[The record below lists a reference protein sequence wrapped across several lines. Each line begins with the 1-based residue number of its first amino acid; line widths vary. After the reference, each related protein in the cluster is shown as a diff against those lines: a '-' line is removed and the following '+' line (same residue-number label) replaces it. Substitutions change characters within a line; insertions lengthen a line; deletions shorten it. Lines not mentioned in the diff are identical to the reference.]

1 MVYLLPFTLDWQ
13 KIEESHFIFSEWT
26 VKILAFTL
34 IPYTANSFLSLAYL
48 AMRKEKVVLRV
59 FAVSLLML
67 LILDFWF
74 IPVSGEAGA
83 GWAIL
88 ITESLQMIMF
98 LLAWL
103 RDHSHQP
110 DLIPSIGGPYELSD
124 LS

>member
-1 MVYLLPFTLDWQ
+1 
-13 KIEESHFIFSEWT
+13 
-26 VKILAFTL
+26 
-34 IPYTANSFLSLAYL
+34 
-48 AMRKEKVVLRV
+48 MRKEKVVLRV

-103 RDHSHQP
+103 KDHSHQP
-110 DLIPSIGGPYELSD
+110 DLDPFNRRSV
-124 LS
+124 